1 MEVSILIIEMNQR
14 AFLTAPPRMN
24 FATIARISLGLSPN
38 GSLPASVAQQHAVR
52 QAHSRP
58 LATRERAGGAPS
70 ER

>member
-1 MEVSILIIEMNQR
+1 MNQR

-38 GSLPASVAQQHAVR
+38 GSSPASVAQQHAVR